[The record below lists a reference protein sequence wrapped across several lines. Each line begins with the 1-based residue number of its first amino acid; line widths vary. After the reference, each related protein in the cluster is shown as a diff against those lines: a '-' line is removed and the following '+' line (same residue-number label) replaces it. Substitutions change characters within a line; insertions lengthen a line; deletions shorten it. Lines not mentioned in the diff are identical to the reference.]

1 MTGSAST
8 AARAA
13 AAIALVAGF
22 VLVIFTIATS
32 FGGGGGDG
40 SAERPAAERQGQGG
54 NRGQGRPADR
64 FYVVQNGDT
73 LTSIAQEKGV
83 SVSRLQRLNP
93 GVDPQILVSGQ
104 KLKLR

>member
-1 MTGSAST
+1 MSGTASA
-8 AARAA
+8 AARAT
-13 AAIALVAGF
+13 AAIALATGF

-32 FGGGGGDG
+32 LGGGDG
-40 SAERPAAERQGQGG
+40 GSERPAAERQGQGVE
-54 NRGQGRPADR
+54 RGQGRPRAR

-73 LTSIAQEKGV
+73 LTSIARKKGV

-93 GVDPQILVSGQ
+93 DVDPQILVSGQ